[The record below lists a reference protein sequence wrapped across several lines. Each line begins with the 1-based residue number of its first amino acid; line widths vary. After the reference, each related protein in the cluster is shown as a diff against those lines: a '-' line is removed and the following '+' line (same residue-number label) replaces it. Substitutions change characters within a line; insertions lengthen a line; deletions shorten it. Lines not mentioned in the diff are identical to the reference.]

1 MLHIMNH
8 NTLRNLISTED
19 VFATLPDGVALVD
32 DKLALLEVNPAMEAL
47 AGRSRARLVG
57 QPLKSL
63 FPEDERLPA
72 MVQRCL
78 ATGRSANDFDR
89 PLALPSR
96 PATSVWLTTTPLLD
110 KKGMPVGALLII
122 RDFGNLHAFQEQ
134 MRRADRLSSMG
145 VLAAGLAHEIRNPL
159 GGIKGAAQLLA
170 GEKLSSH
177 EYSEIIVREV
187 ERIDALLG
195 KLLDLARPS
204 TPSLVRINIH
214 QLLDDILTLQ
224 SEASLARDIAVVINY
239 DPSIPLIEADPAQ
252 LTQVILNMVK
262 NAQEATPSGGVV
274 QVTTRMAT
282 EFALPATTPGGRT
295 IPFFCIEVADT
306 GPGIPKGLEDRLF
319 TPFFTTK
326 TEGAGLGLSV
336 ANGIVERHGGRL
348 ELTNDPEGGA
358 VARCYLPIDHPH
370 QIREAP

>member
-1 MLHIMNH
+1 MNH

-32 DKLALLEVNPAMEAL
+32 EKLTLLEVNPAMEAL

-63 FPEDERLPA
+63 FPEDDRLPA
-72 MVQRCL
+72 MVERCL

-89 PLALPSR
+89 PLTLPGR
-96 PATSVWLTTTPLLD
+96 PSTSVWVTTTPVFDD
-110 KKGMPVGALLII
+110 KGAPAGALLIV

-170 GEKLSSH
+170 GESHSSH
-177 EYSEIIVREV
+177 EYSEVIVREV

-195 KLLDLARPS
+195 KLLDLARP
-204 TPSLVRINIH
+204 TDPSLDRLNIH

-224 SEASLARDIAVVINY
+224 SETAAAREITVEKNY
-239 DPSIPLIEADPAQ
+239 DPSIPPIEADPAQ
-252 LTQVILNMVK
+252 LTQVILNLVK
-262 NAQEATPSGGVV
+262 NAHEATPSGGTI

-282 EFALPATTPGGRT
+282 DFALPAPGPGGRT
-295 IPFFCIEVADT
+295 IPVVCIEVADT
-306 GPGIPKGLEDRLF
+306 GPGIPPGLEDRLF

-336 ANGIVERHGGRL
+336 ANSIVERHGGRL
-348 ELTNDPEGGA
+348 ELTNDPGGGA
-358 VARCYLPIDHPH
+358 VARCYLPIEHP
-370 QIREAP
+370 QQMREAP